1 MKEYKNFLCEA
12 GLARVWKHG
21 QEHDTGA
28 MTAFRN
34 APKCGDGDP
43 YTHKENQARNKSLKA
58 KLKSMGYGVIAI
70 EGKYPEGGVVKKESS
85 YFVIDQTD
93 TGKLEADL
101 KKLGKHFEQDSI
113 LFVPK
118 GTAGYLVGTNT
129 CSNNDLGMGK
139 KLPFD
144 KIKLGHEGEYY
155 TSLIRGRPFTNES
168 IIYEFREVIYGSGY
182 ASIVNGRIAKQDWQ
196 DLVE

>member
-1 MKEYKNFLCEA
+1 MKEYKNFLNEA

-34 APKCGDGDP
+34 APDCGEGKP
-43 YTHKENQARNKSLKA
+43 YSRKENDARNKSLRT
-58 KLKSMGYGVIAI
+58 KLKPLGYGVISI
-70 EGKYPEGGVVKKESS
+70 QGKYPEGGVVKSESS
-85 YFVIDQTD
+85 YFVVDNAD
-93 TGKLEADL
+93 TGKLESNL
-101 KKLGKHFEQDSI
+101 KKLGRQFDQDSI

-129 CSNNDLGMGK
+129 CKNNDLGMGK
-139 KLPFD
+139 KMSFD
-144 KIKLGHEGEYY
+144 KIKLGSEGEYY
-155 TSLIRGRPFTNES
+155 TSLIKGRPFTNES
-168 IIYEFREVIYGSGY
+168 IIYEFKDVIFGSGY
-182 ASIVNGRIAKQDWQ
+182 ASVVNANIAKQDWQ